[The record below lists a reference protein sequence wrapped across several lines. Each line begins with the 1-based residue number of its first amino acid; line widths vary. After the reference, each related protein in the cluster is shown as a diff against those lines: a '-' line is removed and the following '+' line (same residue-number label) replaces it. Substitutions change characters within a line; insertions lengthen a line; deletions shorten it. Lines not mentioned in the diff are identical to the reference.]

1 MIDHFEMSKLCF
13 LRPQISLRFLGC
25 FPLDKFPKIL
35 KTCFAII
42 NTQPMGTLGEHWFLL
57 VSTND
62 SHGQSFLYFYDNFN
76 RPIQV
81 WFPSIYNRA
90 ALQTRCQIKQ
100 YLLPSLK
107 NRLNH
112 FVDIIVCLLLI
123 VFIQKQMEM
132 LF

>member
-1 MIDHFEMSKLCF
+1 MIVHFEMSKLCF
-13 LRPQISLRFLGC
+13 LRPQVSLRFFGC
-25 FPLDKFPKIL
+25 FPLDMFPKIL

-42 NTQPMGTLGEHWFLL
+42 NTRPMGTLGEHWFLL
-57 VSTND
+57 ASTSD
-62 SHGQSFLYFYDNFN
+62 SHGQSILYFYENFN

-81 WFPSIYNRA
+81 WFPSIYKRA

-100 YLLPSLK
+100 TFASFTQKQTESFCGYY
-107 NRLNH
+107 
-112 FVDIIVCLLLI
+112 CLLLI